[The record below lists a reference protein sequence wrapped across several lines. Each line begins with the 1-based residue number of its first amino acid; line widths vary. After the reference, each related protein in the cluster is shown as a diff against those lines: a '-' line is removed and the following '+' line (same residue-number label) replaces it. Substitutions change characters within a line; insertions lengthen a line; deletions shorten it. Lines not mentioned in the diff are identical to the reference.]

1 MIGLKTFKNDFG
13 LFINISS
20 SESIDDFT
28 LIFKKILKNLKVYP
42 LTPIQYGGVEGDAPT
57 LHEKEYRQAV

>member
-1 MIGLKTFKNDFG
+1 M
-13 LFINISS
+13 ISS

-28 LIFKKILKNLKVYP
+28 LIFKKILKNLKVHP